1 MRFYFALLVLL
12 VTLPFPTLNAQ
23 CVPSVNSVQYE
34 RFSSVTEV
42 KTLENK
48 PSALLAGIELVLE
61 EKSDRVSATLRD
73 YEGTPTP
80 LTARLEGQLRA
91 SDDGRCNIKLS
102 GHNERGRVEIEGVI
116 GVAAFRG
123 TIIRKIGK
131 NIFSHSVSLR
141 RQSSE
146 MNHAIGSVDRRESPP
161 KFRFTSSCWDRPLD

>member
-61 EKSDRVSATLRD
+61 EKSDRVSAT
-73 YEGTPTP
+73 TK
-80 LTARLEGQLRA
+80 ARLRHSRPDSKA
-91 SDDGRCNIKLS
+91 SF
-102 GHNERGRVEIEGVI
+102 ERPTT
-116 GVAAFRG
+116 GVA
-123 TIIRKIGK
+123 T
-131 NIFSHSVSLR
+131 
-141 RQSSE
+141 
-146 MNHAIGSVDRRESPP
+146 
-161 KFRFTSSCWDRPLD
+161 